1 MGFCLHFYLTMTTF
15 WPIFVKVKVI
25 MKYFLQAQ
33 VYIFSVD

>member
-1 MGFCLHFYLTMTTF
+1 MGVCLHFYLTMTKF

-33 VYIFSVD
+33 VDIFFVD